1 MTASL
6 LPPNSTALER
16 AIEGAAASRLE
27 VLATDGVRTIGDPTL
42 CPVAALPHLAWSRSV
57 DVLDPAASEATKRRV
72 IATAPAVHRIKGTP
86 VSVENA
92 LASMGIA
99 AQVEER
105 VGARRYDGQTRHDGI
120 AVHGPADGW
129 ALYRIILGTPLRNDQ
144 VVSVRRLLETTAPK
158 HCELL
163 SLDYQ
168 EVANLYDGRSRYDGA
183 YNHGSAS

>member
-6 LPPNSTALER
+6 LPPNSTALEL
-16 AIEGAAASRLE
+16 AVEGAVAGRLE
-27 VLATDGVRTIGDPTL
+27 ALDTDRVRTVGDPMAT
-42 CPVAALPHLAWSRSV
+42 PASALPHLAWSRSV

-72 IATAPAVHRIKGTP
+72 IAAAPAVHRIKGTP

-99 AQVEER
+99 ARVEER
-105 VGARRYDGQTRHDGI
+105 VGARRYDGKTAYDGI
-120 AVHGPADGW
+120 AIHGPVDGW
-129 ALYRIILGTPLRNDQ
+129 ALYRVILGTPLRNDQ
-144 VVSVRRLLETTAPK
+144 VLSVRRLLETTAPK

-163 SLDYQ
+163 SLDYT

-183 YNHGSAS
+183 YNHGSVS